1 MSEIHVEALE
11 IGIWKKQLAD
21 LSCCGEYLLLSL
33 YIVSP
38 RPCLFEDKASTT
50 T

>member
-1 MSEIHVEALE
+1 MLKALE
-11 IGIWKKQLAD
+11 MGIWMEQLAD

-38 RPCLFEDKASTT
+38 RPCPVVDKASTT